1 MRDIRFFSSIL
12 WQEEQD
18 FWTSSLVMGIPSSS
32 GFSSLAGVSA
42 FFCSCPRTMRAC
54 RKRAIAAR
62 EMTNPALIVGP
73 ENRSQGLYHK
83 DTKTQRCAKFA
94 KVCKV
99 FWVDLRVFV
108 VKQNVDGLVSFC
120 RETKDPEGVQQ
131 DSPGREPWV
140 QSSDC
145 GKP

>member
-1 MRDIRFFSSIL
+1 MRDIRFFSPIL

-42 FFCSCPRTMRAC
+42 FFCSSPRTMRAC

-83 DTKTQRCAKFA
+83 DTKTQRCAKFE
-94 KVCKV
+94 KVCKGFV
-99 FWVDLRVFV
+99 GGSSCLRGET
-108 VKQNVDGLVSFC
+108 KCGMAQLVSVA
-120 RETKDPEGVQQ
+120 KPEYPCAVRFRG
-131 DSPGREPWV
+131 PIA
-140 QSSDC
+140 
-145 GKP
+145 